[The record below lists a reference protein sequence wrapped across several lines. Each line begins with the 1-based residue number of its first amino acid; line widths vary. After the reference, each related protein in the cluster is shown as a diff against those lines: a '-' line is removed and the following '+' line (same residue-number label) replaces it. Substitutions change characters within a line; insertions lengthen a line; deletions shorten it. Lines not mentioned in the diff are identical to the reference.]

1 MMGAQPE
8 GSQNGVTV
16 IEVLVAIVLFA
27 LVAAASAQ
35 VLVVA
40 QHARRSS
47 ANWMQATQLAAERL
61 ERLRAGDRSTD
72 PGPIGIFTRSW
83 RSVVFSER
91 LRLQRLDVTVTW
103 VDGGVRAFTLSALV
117 RQDS

>member
-1 MMGAQPE
+1 MMTTRPK
-8 GSQNGVTV
+8 GSQNGVTL

-27 LVAAASAQ
+27 FVATALAQ
-35 VLVVA
+35 VLVAA

-83 RSVVFSER
+83 RSAVVSER

-103 VDGGVRAFTLSALV
+103 ADGEVRTFTLSALV
-117 RQDS
+117 HQDS